1 MRTAIVFATLTSI
14 VLAAVPAV
22 ASPPLVAADEAEK
35 PSIVGNWKL
44 NRDSEGLVTS
54 IEPAVYT
61 VEAADAQK
69 DATTIRAWATFSV
82 GYDSERRDLRW
93 IVRANQ
99 SIFVPVS
106 TDTSSGRVIGT
117 QTKEGRPLR
126 PINAGL
132 DGESAFRLPD
142 PQSFL
147 KDNAM
152 KKLQANGGGGGDMAA
167 LGFTY
172 NPLSRAWDPPDGQGT
187 TVIYNLTEMLT
198 LSEFDPWHFERRL
211 AASKTMT
218 FAIGFERQKFII
230 AEFSVEGAAEAFRLL
245 RRGH

>member
-1 MRTAIVFATLTSI
+1 VRTAIVFATLMSV

-22 ASPPLVAADEAEK
+22 ASPPLDADEAER
-35 PSIVGNWKL
+35 PSVVGNWKL
-44 NRDSEGLVTS
+44 YRDSEGLVTS

-82 GYDSERRDLRW
+82 GYDAETRDLRW
-93 IVRANQ
+93 VVRANQ
-99 SIFVPVS
+99 SIYVPVS
-106 TDTSSGRVIGT
+106 TDTSSGKVIGT
-117 QTKEGRPLR
+117 QTKWGKPLR

-152 KKLQANGGGGGDMAA
+152 KKLEANGDGEGDMAA

-172 NPLSRAWDPPDGQGT
+172 NPLSRTWDAPDGQGT
-187 TVIYNLTEMLT
+187 TVIYNLTEILP
-198 LSEFDPWHFERRL
+198 LSEFDPRHFERRL